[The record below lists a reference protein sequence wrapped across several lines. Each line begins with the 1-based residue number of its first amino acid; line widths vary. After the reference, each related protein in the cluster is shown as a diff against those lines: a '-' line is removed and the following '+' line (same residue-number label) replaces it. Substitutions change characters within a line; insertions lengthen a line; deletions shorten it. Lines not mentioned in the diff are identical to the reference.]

1 MNFKYGIPTHICFKS
16 GGDLESKKI
25 LLSDD
30 VRGKE
35 FKFFKKEDNI
45 IYIGEYDVYQMKINI
60 TLCWVLCDVLL

>member
-1 MNFKYGIPTHICFKS
+1 MNFKYAIPTHIFLKN